1 MLPYMIWHSVHPRP
15 PLPPRHPSVKGGGG
29 LSFRPN
35 FQKKG
40 GGVAGKE
47 LGYFFQGGELE
58 FLYIK

>member
-15 PLPPRHPSVKGGGG
+15 PATPPAIRLLRGGGVE
-29 LSFRPN
+29 LPSKFS
-35 FQKKG
+35 KKG